1 MNLRAKLRCSEDEA
15 EKMEVLG
22 RWLMTQC
29 KGPEQAITRLGR
41 RLFKIDGDAS
51 WDTLQE
57 FLGALIEGDLSSAEI
72 DAIAELKRAM
82 CK

>member
-1 MNLRAKLRCSEDEA
+1 
-15 EKMEVLG
+15 MEVLG

-41 RLFKIDGDAS
+41 RLFKIDADAS

-57 FLGALIEGDLSSAEI
+57 FLGALIEGDLSSAQI

-82 CK
+82 RK